1 MLKLKVT
8 HIPTG
13 KNTAIPLDEK
23 KNEFLIG
30 RVSNAD
36 IFLDDPYVSR
46 FHAKLFRQGDK
57 FFITDQASSG
67 GTKLNDLALTP
78 LATYLVAVGATV
90 VIGSHLLQLEEG
102 SPVLTQSPPEES
114 KKSVQ
119 PKREDKWKQLTVE
132 CVRIVAETHDVKT
145 FYFHAPQQ
153 QFHYKPGQFVT
164 LNLQIDNQEVLRS
177 YSISSTPSRPD
188 TLEIT
193 IKRVPSSAP
202 DVPPGLVSNWMHDH
216 LKVGNKIIIDGPM
229 GKFTCADHPAKKLFF
244 ISAGSGIT
252 PMMAMSR
259 WITDRV
265 LDRDIIFFHA
275 ARTVEDIIYRQELE
289 WMSSRF
295 PNFHLFITT
304 TRSNLGFPWAGLRGR
319 LSPSMLHTIAP
330 DFTDRAV
337 YVCGPDE
344 FMAATKLL
352 LQQEGYPMTNY
363 HEESFGGPKKA
374 KPKVETEPKLPVSTR
389 LESTVEVPKGIIE
402 EVKNIKPSV
411 SVNVNLSTE
420 PLAREEG
427 KKVSATQTV
436 VVFQKSGKEVAA
448 SSDDLI
454 LDLAE
459 QEGVKIR
466 SSCRVGTCGTC
477 KKRKISG
484 EVRFED
490 YDPEAL
496 EAEEVEEGFILT
508 CVAHPIGGVVID
520 A

>member
-8 HIPTG
+8 HIPSG
-13 KNTAIPLDEK
+13 KTSFISLDEQ

-30 RVSNAD
+30 RINTAD
-36 IFLDDPYVSR
+36 VFLEDPYVSR
-46 FHAKLFRQGDK
+46 FHAKLSKQDGQ

-67 GTKLNDLALTP
+67 GTKLNDSALMP
-78 LATYLVAVGATV
+78 LSPYLVPVGAPV
-90 VIGSHLLQLEEG
+90 IIGSHLLQLEESG
-102 SPVLTQSPPEES
+102 VAQIPLEET
-114 KKSVQ
+114 KKEDK
-119 PKREDKWKQLTVE
+119 PKKEDKWKQLTVE
-132 CVRIVAETHDVKT
+132 CVRIVPETHDVKT
-145 FYFHAPQQ
+145 FYFNAPAQ
-153 QFHYKPGQFVT
+153 QFHYKAGQFVT

-202 DVPPGLVSNWMHDH
+202 GLPPGLVSNWMHDH
-216 LKVGNKIIIDGPM
+216 LKVGDKIVIDGPM
-229 GKFTCADHPAKKLFF
+229 GKFTCADHPATKLFF

-265 LDRDIIFFHA
+265 LDRDIVFFHV
-275 ARTVEDIIYRQELE
+275 ARSVEDIIYRQELE

-304 TRSNLGFPWAGLRGR
+304 TRSNLGSPWAGLRGR
-319 LSPSMLHTIAP
+319 LNAQMLHLIAP

-344 FMAATKLL
+344 FMAATKEL
-352 LQQEGYPMTNY
+352 LQAEGYPMANY

-374 KPKVETEPKLPVSTR
+374 KVAPPPKPAPSTALENTSTIETPLG
-389 LESTVEVPKGIIE
+389 LIE
-402 EVKNIKPSV
+402 QIVNIKPSV
-411 SVNVNLSTE
+411 PAAVAVNPAPVEIRAKES
-420 PLAREEG
+420 
-427 KKVSATQTV
+427 STQTMV
-436 VVFQKSGKEVAA
+436 KFQKSGKEVLC

-484 EVRFED
+484 EVKFED
-490 YDPEAL
+490 YDREAL
-496 EAEEVEEGFILT
+496 EAEEVAEGFILT
-508 CVAHPIGGVVID
+508 CVAHPIGMVVID